1 MEGNST
7 ESLERD
13 LDIETDILDFEN
25 APDYIEGDY
34 RQLLRDLS
42 SPPFAQ
48 IANDG
53 YPWYGRPPVNW
64 KIIVELNHLLN
75 KNGIYCWWY
84 DTFLR
89 TREEFMYIPEDQANS
104 TYKSGP
110 KKGQRKVKSSKIL
123 KEDYE
128 RLYTPA
134 QRRGRK
140 PKNNYELINSCVKKI
155 VETEIDSRRMKI
167 VPNLDEIRDFLEI
180 NHVEINKALKKI
192 PKGYRGILS
201 WMDTRINHDHMWYES
216 LKFAHPL
223 YTVLSLSD
231 AALSPRGFYP
241 WFRRAIGG
249 YIPDSSGNYYKDGR
263 ADTYISMNSNLK
275 DNLAQNSLE
284 ICKVLLEYI
293 DLDVLN
299 HHCSISAVT
308 DIIRYSVKKYPS
320 VPIPTPNG
328 PHNHTQNVV
337 EEDRLNRTSDVAHKM
352 FEMLGIV
359 GLKNQNLRNMQF
371 DVLGASWT
379 PIRTGRE
386 GLGMDPRYM
395 DPNDRRL
402 HNPYAKTLL
411 DLSHPNMIAISFNQ
425 GFGEMTFDRK
435 KLLNYAVGLEDTMSP
450 LSYLDRDVSDYVGI
464 ELSRRPTK
472 YHNPEAQ
479 RRNFFSQG
487 EREDRIRAFQR
498 LSTARGLD
506 SLTSH
511 IGPRSGVDMG
521 SVMDIMARHQG
532 IKLLEDAKYPESKMG
547 SEHYTSPERPN
558 IEVGDGIMW
567 SDREGEKY
575 GTVLNIQSRY
585 YKVRNNI
592 TGKIF
597 FIPLNLRG
605 IKVFKDEDL
614 SPTYNPG
621 SPRLDMSGLSL
632 DGGSKRVK
640 TKKKKIVK
648 RSSLRKRRSKT
659 RR

>member
-1 MEGNST
+1 MEGST

-13 LDIETDILDFEN
+13 IDIETDILDFEN

-42 SPPFAQ
+42 SHPFAPGM
-48 IANDG
+48 NDDW
-53 YPWYGRPPVNW
+53 PWYNRPPVNW
-64 KIIVELNHLLN
+64 GIIVELNRLLS
-75 KNGIYCWWY
+75 KNGVYSWWY
-84 DTFLR
+84 DRFLR
-89 TREEFMYIPEDQANS
+89 AREEFMYVPEDQPNS

-110 KKGQRKVKSSKIL
+110 KKGQRKVKSSKML

-128 RLYTPA
+128 RLYAPGERA
-134 QRRGRK
+134 GRN
-140 PKNNYELINSCVKKI
+140 PKNNNEMINRCVKKI
-155 VETEIDSRRMKI
+155 VEDEINGGRVRI
-167 VPNLDEIRDFLEI
+167 VPNLDEIRYFLET
-180 NHVEINKALKKI
+180 NREEINKVLKKI
-192 PKGYRGILS
+192 PKGYRGIVS
-201 WMDTRINHDHMWYES
+201 WMDLRMNHDHMWYES

-231 AALSPRGFYP
+231 PVLSPRGLYP
-241 WFRRAIGG
+241 WFRRAIGS
-249 YIPDSSGNYYKDGR
+249 YIPDSRGNHYKDGR
-263 ADTYISMNSNLK
+263 ADSYIAMDSNLK
-275 DNLAQNSLE
+275 DNLGENSLA
-284 ICKVLLEYI
+284 ICKVLLEHI

-299 HHCSISAVT
+299 NHCSISAVT

-371 DVLGASWT
+371 DVLGESWR

-402 HNPYAKTLL
+402 PNPYAKTLL
-411 DLSHPNMIAISFNQ
+411 DLCHPNMIALSFNQ
-425 GFGEMTFDRK
+425 GLGEMTFDRK
-435 KLLNYAVGLEDTMSP
+435 KLLNYAVGLKDTMSP
-450 LSYLDRDVSDYVGI
+450 LSYLDRDVSDYIGI
-464 ELSRRPTK
+464 ELSRQPIK
-472 YHNPEAQ
+472 YHRKDPL

-532 IKLLEDAKYPESKMG
+532 VNLLEDAKYPESKM
-547 SEHYTSPERPN
+547 SMEHYTTPERPN

-585 YKVRNNI
+585 YKVKNNV

-605 IKVFKDEDL
+605 LKVFKDEDL

-632 DGGSKRVK
+632 DGGSKRIK
-640 TKKKKIVK
+640 TKKKKRGK
-648 RSSLRKRRSKT
+648 KSSFRKRRSIK